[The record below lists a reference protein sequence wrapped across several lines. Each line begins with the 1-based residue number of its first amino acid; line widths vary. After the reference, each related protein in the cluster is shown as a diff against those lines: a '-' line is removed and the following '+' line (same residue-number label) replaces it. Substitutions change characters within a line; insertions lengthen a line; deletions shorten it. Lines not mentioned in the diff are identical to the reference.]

1 MELADAAAGELGAD
15 DVGVGGE
22 CADHVRVEVDAGGDG
37 GEVVDHDGDGGG
49 VGDLERCG
57 ALAGTSMHWD
67 QMHELRT
74 AVWKRMMLSGVIWGG
89 QVDEVSTSA

>member
-22 CADHVRVEVDAGGDG
+22 CADHVRVEVDTGCDG

-49 VGDLERCG
+49 IGDLVEG
-57 ALAGTSMHWD
+57 DALVRAGVHWR

-74 AVWKRMMLSGVIWGG
+74 AVWNRMMLSGVIWGG
-89 QVDEVSTSA
+89 QVDEVSTNA